1 MRSRLLSSLL
11 AFCMLVAAIA
21 TVSAAYTDIDG
32 HWGKAYIEQ
41 ATSLGLFGGVSETE
55 FAPNGTM
62 TRGMFVTVLG
72 RLEGIDLARWSSNG
86 ISAIFA
92 DVAPNAYYAP
102 DRKSVV

>member
-55 FAPNGTM
+55 FAPEDHA
-62 TRGMFVTVLG
+62 TRAMAAKVIYLLMVK
-72 RLEGIDLARWSSNG
+72 A
-86 ISAIFA
+86 
-92 DVAPNAYYAP
+92 
-102 DRKSVV
+102 